1 MLWRAGFHPGPRVTI
16 QLQGPVPPGL
26 RDAAEGVPPSDAVER
41 VPPMPDGVEAV
52 FPVSFME
59 GPVPPGP
66 RDAVECI
73 PPSAPS
79 ASEVAKRMECA
90 SLLALSKQR
99 STTGDLLP
107 QPCFTQTTGVSGDP
121 TTHRWRTRLH
131 HGPGWWTRTVGRA
144 LKTAKLRLQSSFGA
158 QPPSWPVAGRKPK
171 SGPGSIGSLPRGPIR
186 LWDDPPHS
194 RDLCASAPRERRG
207 LRRLLWGFLSGV
219 HKK

>member
-1 MLWRAGFHPGPRVTI
+1 LFTRRHC
-16 QLQGPVPPGL
+16 PV
-26 RDAAEGVPPSDAVER
+26 EGR
-41 VPPMPDGVEAV
+41 VPPRPDGNDW
-52 FPVSFME
+52 MK
-59 GPVPPGP
+59 GTVPPGP
-66 RDAVECI
+66 RDAVERI
-73 PPSAPS
+73 PPCPPS
-79 ASEVAKRMECA
+79 ASEVAKRLECA